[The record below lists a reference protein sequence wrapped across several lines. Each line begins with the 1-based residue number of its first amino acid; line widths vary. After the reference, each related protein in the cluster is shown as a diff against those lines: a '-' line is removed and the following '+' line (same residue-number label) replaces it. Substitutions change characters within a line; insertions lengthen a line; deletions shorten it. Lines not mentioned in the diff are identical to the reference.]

1 MHRINYTFRN
11 LQTYD
16 IHVFITYNRTLT
28 TMYQKYGRHI
38 FITYVYNTGCLMVHF
53 NNIMCNKDNFI
64 KINFLQSLLLWKRCS
79 ERVTNTSF
87 KYASINVSA

>member
-16 IHVFITYNRTLT
+16 IHIFTKYNRTLT

-38 FITYVYNTGCLMVHF
+38 FITYVYNTSCLQQHVQ
-53 NNIMCNKDNFI
+53 NKLSTKPI
-64 KINFLQSLLLWKRCS
+64 VMEALL
-79 ERVTNTSF
+79 
-87 KYASINVSA
+87 